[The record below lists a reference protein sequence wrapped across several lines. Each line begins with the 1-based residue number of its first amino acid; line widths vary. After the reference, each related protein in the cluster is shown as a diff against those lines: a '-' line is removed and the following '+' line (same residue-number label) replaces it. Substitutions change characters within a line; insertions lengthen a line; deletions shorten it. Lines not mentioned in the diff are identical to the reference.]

1 MEVLTRLDKGVKT
14 GCLLAFFMIV
24 CSHPFLAQRNG
35 SQPIAMDS
43 SAVLLEQAQT
53 SQDIHTKLILLNR
66 ALEWS
71 IRSHNANNEVAITF
85 ALGRA
90 YEQSM
95 QVRKAEKQ
103 YQKCIQLAEKLT
115 TPNESSYS
123 TQLESHI
130 QLIQLELANGR
141 SQKAVQMAEAVPAS
155 LLERN
160 VPLLKNAFN
169 RLTARSYLMNKQTD
183 QALSKL
189 QAQMDWEVQ
198 NDDYFGMIE
207 TKLLQGD
214 VLQSMSRHK
223 EAEAHYLSAL
233 EYAKGLQSEEHIIRC
248 NQKLATTY
256 RLQSNLDSEL
266 FYRNSNIA
274 FNQGNSNTMGI
285 MQEKAEI
292 ANAYIQSDRLV
303 EATQMVQSN
312 EVYMNDAI
320 AQNTTSPQQDMSAM
334 QFKAEVMQEN
344 ATSYKL
350 LAEAYNDQQDY
361 KQALLHYKKY
371 VAYQD
376 SVNRIRQLQLEFSL
390 KINDNLTQNEQRIEL
405 LEKDREISEQNI
417 ELLRQENAISD
428 QQVFHRNLVIGGL
441 ACCVL
446 ALAIGGFYFIRLTR
460 SRQKADKLVA
470 LQSLTGQMNPHFIF
484 NALNSVNEYIGNNDE
499 RSANRYL
506 TSFSKLMRQVMDD
519 SRKSFIPF
527 QEELEMLQLY
537 LQLEHARFED
547 RFNFKVELDPAFDCT
562 LYDIPPMLIQPYI
575 ENAIWH
581 GLRYRKEKGELSIQI
596 SGDATQ
602 LRIAIVD
609 NGIGM
614 EQSKALKTPNQ
625 KKQKSLA
632 MRNTETRIRLIDE
645 VYHYPIRLHI
655 SNAFENR
662 EYPGT
667 RVVLTL
673 PMNSKTDVQ

>member
-1 MEVLTRLDKGVKT
+1 
-14 GCLLAFFMIV
+14 
-24 CSHPFLAQRNG
+24 
-35 SQPIAMDS
+35 
-43 SAVLLEQAQT
+43 
-53 SQDIHTKLILLNR
+53 
-66 ALEWS
+66 
-71 IRSHNANNEVAITF
+71 
-85 ALGRA
+85 
-90 YEQSM
+90 
-95 QVRKAEKQ
+95 
-103 YQKCIQLAEKLT
+103 
-115 TPNESSYS
+115 
-123 TQLESHI
+123 
-130 QLIQLELANGR
+130 
-141 SQKAVQMAEAVPAS
+141 
-155 LLERN
+155 
-160 VPLLKNAFN
+160 
-169 RLTARSYLMNKQTD
+169 
-183 QALSKL
+183 L
-189 QAQMDWEVQ
+189 QAQMDWEIQ

-214 VLQSMSRHK
+214 VLQSMSRQK
-223 EAEAHYLSAL
+223 EAESHYLSAL
-233 EYAKGLQSEEHIIRC
+233 EYAKGVQSEEHIIRC
-248 NQKLATTY
+248 NQKLAVTY

-274 FNQGNSNTMGI
+274 FNQNNSNTIGVV
-285 MQEKAEI
+285 QEKAEI

-303 EATQMVQSN
+303 EATQMVEAN
-312 EVYMNDAI
+312 EAFMNDAI
-320 AQNTTSPQQDMSAM
+320 ALNASTFTQDMSTM
-334 QFKAEVMQEN
+334 EFKAEVMQEN
-344 ATSYKL
+344 ATSYKM
-350 LAEAYNDQQDY
+350 LAEAFNEQKDY
-361 KQALLHYKKY
+361 KQSLMHYKKY

-376 SVNRIRQLQLEFSL
+376 SVNRIRQLQLDFSM

-441 ACCVL
+441 AFCVL

-537 LQLEHARFED
+537 IQLEHARFED
-547 RFNFKVELDPAFDCT
+547 RFNFRIEVDPAFDSS

-581 GLRYRKEKGELSIQI
+581 GLRYRHEKGELVMHV
-596 SGDATQ
+596 SGDAAHLYVVIT
-602 LRIAIVD
+602 D

-614 EQSKALKTPNQ
+614 EQSKALKTTNQ

-632 MRNTETRIRLIDE
+632 MRNTQTRIRLIKE
-645 VYHYPIRLHI
+645 VYHYPIQLHI
-655 SNAFENR
+655 SNAFENP

-667 RVVLTL
+667 RVELTL
-673 PMNSKTDVQ
+673 PMNSKTDIA